1 MKMTEEEFDNRL
13 VETLDAFLETMAESP
28 EVDLDRFYTMTCLLE
43 NLRFFSP
50 VLYSAIKN
58 KE

>member
-1 MKMTEEEFDNRL
+1 MKMTEEEFDDKL
-13 VETLDAFLETMAESP
+13 VETLDAFLVSMAES
-28 EVDLDRFYTMTCLLE
+28 EDVNLDKFYTMTCLLE

-50 VLYSAIKN
+50 VLYSALKA